1 MDFAILVLSLDI
13 DGTWIERARADCCH
27 GHVHLHHVTGEVQSI
42 GPLHNEDDVARLFDT
57 ASALVTKYAITLRDT
72 KGKE

>member
-1 MDFAILVLSLDI
+1 
-13 DGTWIERARADCCH
+13 
-27 GHVHLHHVTGEVQSI
+27 
-42 GPLHNEDDVARLFDT
+42 LHNEEDVARLFDI